1 MAGTKQA
8 EAPILSPPMHKRTA
22 DRMRLGPTSTKA
34 AADETV
40 LKTRQQLEDDAVL
53 RMRKVMGS
61 LSDDAAGR
69 LTIQTCHALVWPPVE
84 PDAAIVAGVA
94 AMAEMGPRTGIEGML
109 AVQMIAAHNAALM
122 FLNRATIKEQ
132 LPDAI
137 DSNVTRASRLMRV
150 FAEQIE
156 ALQKLKGKT
165 GQQRVTVKHV
175 HVHDGGRAIVGAV
188 NANPGGGGNDV
199 GGDTP

>member
-1 MAGTKQA
+1 MSDFQA
-8 EAPILSPPMHKRTA
+8 TQRCGPDIPSSPPIHKRTLNS
-22 DRMRLGPTSTKA
+22 MRLGPTSTKA
-34 AADETV
+34 AAGKV
-40 LKTRQQLEDDAVL
+40 ALKSRQQLEDDAI
-53 RMRKVMGS
+53 RAMREVMGS
-61 LSDDAAGR
+61 LSDEAAGR
-69 LTIQTCHALVWPPVE
+69 LTIQACHALVWPPVE

-94 AMAEMGPRTGIEGML
+94 AVAEMAPSNGIEGML

-165 GQQRVTVKHV
+165 GQQKVRVEHV
-175 HVHDGGRAIVGAV
+175 HVHEGGKAIVGAV
-188 NANPGGGGNDV
+188 NATEGEGV
-199 GGDTP
+199 